1 MQLKKKGKMF
11 KKLLVATEL
20 VDFCDAPVLT
30 ALRIAEQNDAQLS
43 ILHVLESGTAK
54 ERHLVKHFRTGEDIV
69 VSGEYEET
77 VKNEIEKSC
86 SGALES
92 GGNYTIK
99 VTSGFPWKEILRLA
113 KKDKTDLILLGPHT
127 GRAKELGVVR
137 TKGKIGSAV
146 QGVIMHERCPVMI
159 TNRNI
164 SEEKLK
170 FKQIVIG
177 TDFSES
183 CKNALLFAIKLAQ
196 THDSKVFIFHM
207 APVPPCPNYSQA
219 DYDKDIS
226 RKKQKLVE
234 FCRVIPTEIEYDFDV
249 WGGAHPHLEILK
261 CAGKKEADLI
271 VMGSHTK
278 EKGGKWYV
286 GSAVEGVSYRS
297 VCPVV
302 VITDPKVLPS
312 VA

>member
-1 MQLKKKGKMF
+1 MF
-11 KKLLVATEL
+11 KRLLVATEL

-43 ILHVLESGTAK
+43 ILHVLESGTSK
-54 ERHLVKHFRTGEDIV
+54 DRRSVKHFRTGEEIV
-69 VSGEYEET
+69 ASTEYEET
-77 VKNEIEKSC
+77 VEKEIQKSC

-92 GGNYTIK
+92 DVHCTIK

-113 KKDKTDLILLGPHT
+113 RKDKSDLILLGPHT

-137 TKGKIGSAV
+137 TKGKIGSTV

-159 TNRNI
+159 ANCTMPA
-164 SEEKLK
+164 EKLK
-170 FKQIVIG
+170 FKRILVG

-183 CKNALLFAIKLAQ
+183 CKSALLFAIKLAQ
-196 THDSKVFIFHM
+196 EQDSKIFIFHM
-207 APVPPCPNYSQA
+207 APVPPSPQYSQA
-219 DYDKDIS
+219 DYGKDIN
-226 RKKQKLVE
+226 RLKKKLDD
-234 FCRVIPTEIEYDFDV
+234 FCRVIPAEIEYDFNV
-249 WGGAHPHLEILK
+249 WGGALPHREILE
-261 CAGKKEADLI
+261 CAGKKNADLI

-286 GSAVEGVSYRS
+286 GSAVERVSYRS

-302 VITDPKVLPS
+302 VITDPKILLTMEG
-312 VA
+312 